1 MKATAPMWMWK
12 LALFAFAVPG
22 LLACSVCAMTRTKI
36 RSTMPSTGPSADAL
50 LQFVQ
55 GLGRCAEG
63 LPAREQSPM
72 HVGRAVACGPLDDDA
87 VAVLR
92 PHQDRARRQV
102 QKAAHCRRHRDLPLR
117 GEFGLDFLHH
127 GMLADYRGNGLGRAG
142 LAEGAA
148 PLDSSAC
155 QGPLLTFCK
164 APEATDPAARSPGS
178 PGMAHFSVR
187 RPVTDAGRTPC

>member
-1 MKATAPMWMWK
+1 VEAGPVRVCRTRAAGLQRLCNDPHEDSQHHAQHRAIGGCPASVRPGSWPVRRRAPR
-12 LALFAFAVPG
+12 
-22 LLACSVCAMTRTKI
+22 SRTEPDA
-36 RSTMPSTGPSADAL
+36 RRPCCGVWPS
-50 LQFVQ
+50 
-55 GLGRCAEG
+55 R
-63 LPAREQSPM
+63 
-72 HVGRAVACGPLDDDA
+72 DDA

-155 QGPLLTFCK
+155 QGPLLTFRK